1 MKRINIGITHGSR
14 EALYDTSV
22 SDMYLGRQ
30 WENYATKL
38 VFERPR
44 GEEGSAMFLTF
55 DTPYG
60 ERIGSVS
67 LGTNNVY
74 LIPSVVMERSEVV
87 LGVTFVRGSSIMNA
101 RPIRFS
107 IDEAPKP
114 VEYERQGFTGD
125 VLDAVLDIIAHA
137 MYAVET
143 TRDARGKR
151 TLVYRNRHGAVVA
164 EEPLEDTG
172 IVDVNINS
180 AGHLMISFMS
190 GDIVDIGK
198 VKASDIT
205 DAKVNSVGDLVITK
219 DDGTVINAGRAR
231 GNDGLPGRDGKDGN
245 AAVAPNLNWRGEF
258 NVRSTSYST
267 GDIVRYK
274 DNLWVA
280 KKDITPSTGGLIIN
294 SEIPPE
300 TSGGYSSA
308 WLLFL
313 EGARMIKD
321 ETAAINEYLSWTT
334 NQEIPHS
341 ISGATFLYKGAMYKK
356 NNKVYMCNNTY
367 VEGFYEDR
375 GGEGGITYF
384 FLLPEETCELAYPG
398 TDITISYSWNQF
410 WLELFNVNDLKGIQ
424 GERGVG
430 VDIKNPKIYAT
441 AEAMRADTAVGEG
454 TYALIP
460 SEKTLY
466 VKTSSGEWK
475 VFGYTNDM
483 PVIGLSSGGGGG
495 SNLVFFESEEGEDIS
510 TFEKKGSS
518 AVDNMRV
525 WTFDLPEGY
534 SPQSG
539 DMIRMTFKAITEEN
553 EEAGLK
559 LCEHFEVKLGMEV
572 VEAETPSGKG
582 VYAEAGS
589 TVGRLSGLVGCV
601 SKNSGTKKLN
611 VGFAPTAIF
620 GEHCYITI
628 NPNIIFDVA
637 SDDLIYDSDYN
648 AHSSIDKAEYNSLVT
663 NGGKGGIVFTKINR
677 YSGDN
682 DIDNNEYPFFKR
694 RSSGYSSGSIAI
706 NTSGDFDMMFEE
718 TSITSLPKAVKLL
731 RGEIVR

>member
-87 LGVTFVRGSSIMNA
+87 LGVTFVRGQSVMNA

-107 IDEAPKP
+107 IDDAPKP

-137 MYAVET
+137 MYSVET
-143 TRDARGKR
+143 TRDARGVR
-151 TLVYRNRHGAVVA
+151 TLIYRNRHGAVVA

-172 IVDVNINS
+172 ISDVNINS

-205 DAKVNSVGDLVITK
+205 DATVNSAGDLIITK
-219 DDGTVINAGRAR
+219 DDGSVYNAGRAR
-231 GNDGLPGRDGKDGN
+231 GYDGLPGRDGKDGN
-245 AAVAPNLNWRGEF
+245 AAVAANLNWRGEF
-258 NVRSTSYST
+258 SDWKTSYVA

-280 KKDITPSTGGLIIN
+280 HKEIIPGVGGVIANADKPSATAGA
-294 SEIPPE
+294 
-300 TSGGYSSA
+300 YSQA

-313 EGARMIKD
+313 EGAMTIKD
-321 ETAAINEYLSWTT
+321 ETTNINEYISLPIH
-334 NQEIPHS
+334 QQVPHS
-341 ISGATFLYKGAMYKK
+341 ISGISFLYKGAMYK
-356 NNKVYMCNNTY
+356 NNGKVYMCNNTY
-367 VEGFYEDR
+367 VEGFSR
-375 GGEGGITYF
+375 GTDGGRKENL
-384 FLLPEETCELAYPG
+384 FLLPEETYEMTVMGIP
-398 TDITISYSWNQF
+398 IMYSWTQF
-410 WLELFNVNDLKGIQ
+410 WIELFNVNDLKGTQ

-441 AEAMRADTAVGEG
+441 AEAMRVDTAVGEG
-454 TYALIP
+454 TYGLIP

-589 TVGRLSGLVGCV
+589 TVGRLSGLVERV
-601 SKNSGTKKLN
+601 RKNSGETKLQ
-611 VGFAPTAIF
+611 VTFANTAIF

-648 AHSSIDKAEYNSLVT
+648 VHSSIDKAEYNSLVT

>member
-87 LGVTFVRGSSIMNA
+87 LGVTFVRGQSVMNA

-589 TVGRLSGLVGCV
+589 TVGRLSGLVGRV
-601 SKNSGTKKLN
+601 RKNSGETKLQ
-611 VGFAPTAIF
+611 VAFANTAIF

-694 RSSGYSSGSIAI
+694 RSSGYGSGSIAI

-718 TSITSLPKAVKLL
+718 TSITPLPKAVKLL

>member
-14 EALYDTSV
+14 EALYDTTV
-22 SDMYLGRQ
+22 SDKYLGRQ

-44 GEEGSAMFLTF
+44 GEEGSAMFITF

-87 LGVTFVRGSSIMNA
+87 LGVTFVRGQSVMNA

-107 IDEAPKP
+107 IDDAPKP

-137 MYAVET
+137 MYSVET
-143 TRDARGKR
+143 TRDARGVR
-151 TLVYRNRHGAVVA
+151 TLIYRNRHGAVVA

-172 IVDVNINS
+172 ISDVNINS

-205 DAKVNSVGDLVITK
+205 DATVNSAGDLIITK
-219 DDGTVINAGRAR
+219 DDGSVYNAGRAR
-231 GNDGLPGRDGKDGN
+231 GYDGLPGRDGKDGN
-245 AAVAPNLNWRGEF
+245 SAVAPNLNWRGEF
-258 NVRSTSYST
+258 NGRKTSYSA

-280 KKDITPSTGGLIIN
+280 KNDITPSAGGLVT
-294 SEIPPE
+294 SPPE
-300 TSGGYSSA
+300 TSGGYSGV

-313 EGARMIKD
+313 EGARVIKD
-321 ETAAINEYLSWTT
+321 ETARINEYMSLPI
-334 NQEIPHS
+334 NQQVPHS
-341 ISGATFLYKGAMYKK
+341 ISGISFLYKGAMYKK
-356 NNKVYMCNNTY
+356 DGKVYMCNNTY
-367 VEGFYEDR
+367 VEGFSR
-375 GGEGGITYF
+375 GTDGGGKENL
-384 FLLPEETCELAYPG
+384 FLLPEETYEMTVMGIPVM
-398 TDITISYSWNQF
+398 YSWTQF
-410 WLELFNVNDLKGIQ
+410 WIELFNVNDLKGTQ

-441 AEAMRADTAVGEG
+441 AEAMRVDTAVGEG
-454 TYALIP
+454 TYGLIP

>member
-601 SKNSGTKKLN
+601 RKNSGETKLQ
-611 VGFAPTAIF
+611 VTFANTAIF

-648 AHSSIDKAEYNSLVT
+648 VHSSIDKAEYNSLVT

>member
-1 MKRINIGITHGSR
+1 MKRINIGITRGSR
-14 EALYDTSV
+14 EALYDTNV
-22 SDMYLGRQ
+22 SDTYLGRQ

-74 LIPSVVMERSEVV
+74 LVPSVVMERSEVV
-87 LGVTFVRGSSIMNA
+87 LGVTFVRGSSVMNA

-107 IDEAPKP
+107 IDEAPRP

-143 TRDARGKR
+143 TRDASGKR
-151 TLVYRNRHGAVVA
+151 TLIYRNRHGEVVA

-172 IVDVNINS
+172 IADVNINS
-180 AGHLMISFMS
+180 AGHLMITFMS
-190 GDIVDIGK
+190 GDIADIGK
-198 VKASDIT
+198 VKAADIT
-205 DAKVNSVGDLVITK
+205 DATVNSVGDLVITK
-219 DDGTVINAGRAR
+219 DDGTVLNAGRAR
-231 GNDGLPGRDGKDGN
+231 GYDGLPGRDGKDGN
-245 AAVAPNLNWRGEF
+245 AAVAANLNWRGEF
-258 NVRSTSYST
+258 NGRNTSYST

-280 KKDITPSTGGLIIN
+280 KRDIAPNTLGIIVN

-300 TSGGYSSA
+300 TSGGSSDA

-321 ETAAINEYLSWTT
+321 ETAAIGEYLSWSS
-334 NQEIPHS
+334 NQEPPHS
-341 ISGATFLYKGAMYKK
+341 GGASFLYKGALYKK
-356 NNKVYMCNNTY
+356 DGKVYMCNNTY
-367 VEGFYEDR
+367 VEGFSRGTDGGGREDL
-375 GGEGGITYF
+375 
-384 FLLPEETCELAYPG
+384 FLLPEETYEMTVMGIPVM
-398 TDITISYSWNQF
+398 YSWTQF

-441 AEAMRADTAVGEG
+441 PEAMRADTAVGEG
-454 TYALIP
+454 TYGLIP
-460 SEKTLY
+460 SEKTVY
-466 VKTSSGEWK
+466 VKATSGEWK
-475 VFGYTNDM
+475 VFGYTNEM
-483 PVIGLSSGGGGG
+483 PVIGLSGGGGG
-495 SNLVFFESEEGEDIS
+495 GEGANLVFFESEEGEDIS
-510 TFEKKGSS
+510 AFEKKGSS
-518 AVDNMRV
+518 AVDHMRV

-582 VYAEAGS
+582 VYAEAES
-589 TVGRLSGLVGCV
+589 TVGRLSGRVGSE
-601 SKNSGTKKLN
+601 SKNSSAKNLR
-611 VGFAPTAIF
+611 VDICPTAIF
-620 GEHCYITI
+620 GENCYVTL
-628 NPNIIFDVA
+628 NPDILFTVA
-637 SDDLIYDSDYN
+637 EDDFIYAGDSN
-648 AHSSIDKAEYNSLVT
+648 AHSGIDKAEYNSLVT
-663 NGGKGGIVFTKINR
+663 NGGKGGIVFTKIGT
-677 YSGDN
+677 YSSDPLHYLE
-682 DIDNNEYPFFKR
+682 EYPFFKMR
-694 RSSGYSSGSIAI
+694 ATGYDSGNVSVKT
-706 NTSGDFDMMFEE
+706 NGDFDMMFEE

>member
-205 DAKVNSVGDLVITK
+205 DA
-219 DDGTVINAGRAR
+219 
-231 GNDGLPGRDGKDGN
+231 
-245 AAVAPNLNWRGEF
+245 
-258 NVRSTSYST
+258 
-267 GDIVRYK
+267 
-274 DNLWVA
+274 
-280 KKDITPSTGGLIIN
+280 
-294 SEIPPE
+294 
-300 TSGGYSSA
+300 
-308 WLLFL
+308 
-313 EGARMIKD
+313 
-321 ETAAINEYLSWTT
+321 
-334 NQEIPHS
+334 
-341 ISGATFLYKGAMYKK
+341 
-356 NNKVYMCNNTY
+356 
-367 VEGFYEDR
+367 
-375 GGEGGITYF
+375 
-384 FLLPEETCELAYPG
+384 
-398 TDITISYSWNQF
+398 
-410 WLELFNVNDLKGIQ
+410 
-424 GERGVG
+424 
-430 VDIKNPKIYAT
+430 
-441 AEAMRADTAVGEG
+441 
-454 TYALIP
+454 
-460 SEKTLY
+460 
-466 VKTSSGEWK
+466 
-475 VFGYTNDM
+475 
-483 PVIGLSSGGGGG
+483 
-495 SNLVFFESEEGEDIS
+495 
-510 TFEKKGSS
+510 
-518 AVDNMRV
+518 
-525 WTFDLPEGY
+525 
-534 SPQSG
+534 
-539 DMIRMTFKAITEEN
+539 
-553 EEAGLK
+553 
-559 LCEHFEVKLGMEV
+559 
-572 VEAETPSGKG
+572 
-582 VYAEAGS
+582 
-589 TVGRLSGLVGCV
+589 
-601 SKNSGTKKLN
+601 
-611 VGFAPTAIF
+611 
-620 GEHCYITI
+620 
-628 NPNIIFDVA
+628 
-637 SDDLIYDSDYN
+637 
-648 AHSSIDKAEYNSLVT
+648 
-663 NGGKGGIVFTKINR
+663 
-677 YSGDN
+677 
-682 DIDNNEYPFFKR
+682 
-694 RSSGYSSGSIAI
+694 
-706 NTSGDFDMMFEE
+706 
-718 TSITSLPKAVKLL
+718 
-731 RGEIVR
+731 

>member
-460 SEKTLY
+460 SEKTVY

-475 VFGYTNDM
+475 EFGYTNDM

-495 SNLVFFESEEGEDIS
+495 SNLIFFESEEGEDIS

-539 DMIRMTFKAITEEN
+539 DTIHMAFKAVYEED
-553 EEAGLK
+553 
-559 LCEHFEVKLGMEV
+559 GMQSAEYFTVSVAMSV
-572 VEAETPSGKG
+572 VDIVTSSGKG
-582 VYAEAGS
+582 VFAEAAS
-589 TVGRLSGLVGCV
+589 TVGRLSGIVGCNI
-601 SKNSGTKKLN
+601 KGYDTKSLQIS
-611 VGFAPTAIF
+611 FTPTAIF

-628 NPNIIFDVA
+628 NPNILIDVA
-637 SDDLIYDSDYN
+637 GDDFIYGGDSN
-648 AHSSIDKAEYNSLVT
+648 AHSSINKTEYNSLVT
-663 NGGKGGIVFTKINR
+663 NSGKGGIVFTKISR
-677 YSGDN
+677 YSGDY
-682 DIDNNEYPFFKR
+682 DLDNNEYPFFKMR
-694 RSSGYSSGSIAI
+694 TEYNSG
-706 NTSGDFDMMFEE
+706 NVTVKTDGDFDMMYEQ
-718 TSITSLPKAVKLL
+718 TSQSSLPKNIKLM
-731 RGEIVR
+731 RGEIIR

>member
-87 LGVTFVRGSSIMNA
+87 LGVTFVRGQSVMNA

-637 SDDLIYDSDYN
+637 SDDLIYNSDYN
-648 AHSSIDKAEYNSLVT
+648 VHSSIDKAEYNSLVT

-706 NTSGDFDMMFEE
+706 NKSGDFDMMFEE